1 MVKQLKKNCN
11 LSILSLALLKIKRS
25 SKHVS
30 GISKQNISFIA
41 RKDKKKKSIKII
53 IRYMHKPNLLY
64 SYSKTAHKLKIL
76 LRKYK

>member
-11 LSILSLALLKIKRS
+11 LSILSLALLKITRS

-41 RKDKKKKSIKII
+41 RKDKKKSIKII

-64 SYSKTAHKLKIL
+64 SYSKTAQKLKIL
-76 LRKYK
+76 L